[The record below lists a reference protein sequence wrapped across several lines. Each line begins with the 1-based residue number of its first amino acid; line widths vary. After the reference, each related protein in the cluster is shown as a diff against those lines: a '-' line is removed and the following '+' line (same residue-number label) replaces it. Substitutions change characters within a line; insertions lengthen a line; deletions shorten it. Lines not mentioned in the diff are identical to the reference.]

1 MFWQL
6 YEAASPSGKRYL
18 GITSKTL
25 KGRIKS
31 HRDAVRSGSMIPF
44 HRAIRYYGDAIT
56 WRTLVI
62 GDRDYILDLEAKAI
76 EAFKTR
82 DKRIGYN
89 ISLGGEASPS
99 LVPETAAKIS
109 ASKKGRKGR
118 KLSETELKMLRER
131 IADPEL
137 QARRIAA
144 IKAKWADPD
153 FRAAR
158 SAKMKER
165 WATQEFREKMEARD
179 EATRAKMT
187 DPAFKAKMKT
197 WRHPSADPAW
207 RKARS
212 DQMKDLNA
220 DPEFAAARSKRQSEQ
235 WKRLHAD
242 PIWEAKNRKRATAY
256 FQSEAGRKASSDR
269 MKARHSSND
278 PSERAKLPYSK

>member
-44 HRAIRYYGDAIT
+44 HKAIRYYGDAIT

-76 EAFKTR
+76 AAFKTR

-118 KLSETELKMLRER
+118 KLSETELKMLREHR
-131 IADPEL
+131 SDPAVE
-137 QARRIAA
+137 ARRIAA
-144 IKAKWADPD
+144 IKAKWADPV
-153 FRAAR
+153 FRA
-158 SAKMKER
+158 ER
-165 WATQEFREKMEARD
+165 
-179 EATRAKMT
+179 
-187 DPAFKAKMKT
+187 
-197 WRHPSADPAW
+197 
-207 RKARS
+207 
-212 DQMKDLNA
+212 
-220 DPEFAAARSKRQSEQ
+220 
-235 WKRLHAD
+235 
-242 PIWEAKNRKRATAY
+242 
-256 FQSEAGRKASSDR
+256 
-269 MKARHSSND
+269 
-278 PSERAKLPYSK
+278 SERAKTMGLANKGRTLEVSDPERFAQWSDSRGPYIPKHTGRPRAKPDSLCSRCSYFGWLYAKGMCHRCYMREYHTNRKTT